1 MKKNIFETTY
11 AQMQEL
17 KKAYEAA
24 GDEAGK
30 EKARAGHHALMEGI
44 EGLGAAA
51 PAASGGS
58 TRPPGRTGT
67 TALTSARWSGRRMW
81 KALSPA

>member
-30 EKARAGHHALMEGI
+30 EKARAGQIGR
-44 EGLGAAA
+44 
-51 PAASGGS
+51 ASC
-58 TRPPGRTGT
+58 RERV
-67 TALTSARWSGRRMW
+67 L
-81 KALSPA
+81 